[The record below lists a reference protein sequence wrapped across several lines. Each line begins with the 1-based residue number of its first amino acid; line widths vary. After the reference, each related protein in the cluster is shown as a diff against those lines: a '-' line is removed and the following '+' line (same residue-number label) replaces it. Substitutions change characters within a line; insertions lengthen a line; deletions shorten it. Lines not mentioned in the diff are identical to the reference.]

1 MGTMRVT
8 EAEEASTNTMANL
21 ASFKKGK
28 NVTAFLQCALRTM
41 RFQLAKKIN
50 EMMAWEADTQR
61 NRVWRVSFL

>member
-21 ASFKKGK
+21 ASFKK
-28 NVTAFLQCALRTM
+28 VTAFLQCALRTM